1 MSLRGHHKTVST
13 HEQEISF
20 LVVRL
25 GETRLALPADGVR
38 GVLTPAEAGIGD
50 SISAVGITYR
60 HIDLAGL
67 LLLTAEFSTTD
78 TRVVLYSNGRT
89 HGAVRV
95 EQVFGLTDVEPTQC
109 VPLPAHFRADER
121 TWFSGMILHEGGLA
135 LVVNPSWL
143 LGEMAEV
150 VSMATGGVSSQPA
163 ASMIVGGLSC

>member
-13 HEQEISF
+13 DEQAISF

-38 GVLTPAEAGIGD
+38 GVLTTAEAGIGD
-50 SISAVGITYR
+50 SIKAVGITYR
-60 HIDLAGL
+60 HIDLAAL
-67 LLLTAEFSTTD
+67 LKLSADFSTID
-78 TRVVLYSNGRT
+78 TRTVLYSNGRT
-89 HGAVRV
+89 HGAVKV
-95 EQVFGLTDVEPTQC
+95 EQVFGLTEVEPTQC

-135 LVVNPSWL
+135 LVVNPTWL

-150 VSMATGGVSSQPA
+150 VSMTRGGVSSQLA
-163 ASMIVGGLSC
+163 ARMVGGGVSC

>member
-1 MSLRGHHKTVST
+1 MSLRGHHKAVAT
-13 HEQEISF
+13 HEEGISF

-38 GVLTPAEAGIGD
+38 GVLTSAEVEIGD
-50 SISAVGITYR
+50 SIKAVGITYR

-67 LLLTAEFSTTD
+67 LMLSADFSTTD
-78 TRVVLYSNGRT
+78 TRTVLYSNGRS

-95 EQVFGLTDVEPTQC
+95 EQVFGLTEVEPTQC

-121 TWFSGMILHEGGLA
+121 TWFSGMILHGGGLA
-135 LVVNPSWL
+135 LVVNPTWL

-150 VSMATGGVSSQPA
+150 VSMGGLGMSGQPA
-163 ASMIVGGLSC
+163 ARMVAGDVSC

>member
-13 HEQEISF
+13 HEQGISF

-38 GVLTPAEAGIGD
+38 GVLTPAEAGIDD

-60 HIDLAGL
+60 RIDLVGL
-67 LLLTAEFSTTD
+67 LLLSADFSKTD

-95 EQVFGLTDVEPTQC
+95 GQVFGLTEVESTQC

-121 TWFSGMILHEGGLA
+121 TWFSGMILHETGLA
-135 LVVNPSWL
+135 LVVNPAWL
-143 LGEMAEV
+143 LGEVAEV
-150 VSMATGGVSSQPA
+150 VATAAGGMSSQPA
-163 ASMIVGGLSC
+163 SRMVAGGVSC

>member
-1 MSLRGHHKTVST
+1 MSLRGHHKTIST

-38 GVLTPAEAGIGD
+38 GVLTPDEAGSGD
-50 SISAVGITYR
+50 SIRAVGITYR

-67 LLLTAEFSTTD
+67 LMLSADFSTTD
-78 TRVVLYSNGRT
+78 TRAVLYSNGRS

-95 EQVFGLTDVEPTQC
+95 EQVFGLTEVEPTQC
-109 VPLPAHFRADER
+109 IPLPPHFRGGER
-121 TWFSGMILHEGGLA
+121 TWFAGLILHQEGLA
-135 LVVNPSWL
+135 LVVNPTWL

-150 VSMATGGVSSQPA
+150 VSMEAGGMAGQPGA
-163 ASMIVGGLSC
+163 RLVMGGASC